1 MKSDMQSP
9 SFPDKT
15 GSDLMRSNSFQ
26 IADHSVKSSRFVSR
40 SKAFSRA
47 AAVLVMLVGAL
58 AMIGWLVDVAWLKS
72 IYGDITMKANTALA
86 LILMGASLWS
96 LQGADHKSSRRLGKI
111 CAAVAGL
118 IGLLTLTEHVIGW
131 NLHIDQLLFT
141 EPPGA
146 LATTSPG
153 RMGITASSCF
163 TMFGIAMLLL
173 YRRQAVS
180 LAQVLSIASGFW
192 ALLAIIGYAYG
203 AQALFGIARYTGIAL
218 PTSIAL
224 FVLCLGILG
233 VCIDGGMLSVVS
245 GETTA
250 AIMARRLAV
259 VAVCVPLVLGWV
271 RLAGQRAGYFDLGFG
286 TALSV
291 SAGIMIFLVAIWRA
305 AVRLQQVEQQYL
317 ATEAKFERAK
327 ALLAGIVESSH
338 DAIISKTLDGVINSW
353 NGAAERLFEYT
364 AAEAVGQPITIII
377 PPERLNEERLILEK
391 LRNGER
397 LDHFDTVR
405 ITKSGVFDRFKQAD
419 GSITRK
425 YGGLGLGLAI
435 ARHLTEMHGGTIEV
449 DSAGEGLGAKFK
461 ISLPVTATAALNS
474 ARSAA
479 VAELT
484 PAKNVPDL
492 HGIRVLVVDDAAD
505 TREMLRVVLEQF
517 GADVT
522 TAASARE
529 TLDVLPAWQPN
540 VLVSDIGMPDEDGYS
555 LIRKVRALSSEN
567 GGDIPAIALTG
578 YVRVEERMHALDA
591 GYHMFVPK
599 PVEVGELATIIA
611 SVIGRVEKSQAAA
624 H

>member
-317 ATEAKFERAK
+317 ATEAKFELAK